1 MHGVLELMRLWPML
15 IDLLTLPP
23 FFLLM
28 RNLRISWR
36 AKWLAGFL
44 LVVGNWVG
52 QDYFSPQSFN
62 YVLYLAF
69 LAILVNWFTQPRLSR
84 NPAGGVPAG

>member
-1 MHGVLELMRLWPML
+1 MRFWPMI
-15 IDLLTLPP
+15 IDLLTLPA

-52 QDYFSPQSFN
+52 QDYFSSPQ
-62 YVLYLAF
+62 LRAL
-69 LAILVNWFTQPRLSR
+69 P
-84 NPAGGVPAG
+84 GVPGHPW